1 MSNLY
6 LNILVITC
14 FLFAFALI
22 ASLLSNVGADIDRRK
37 RRMDFI
43 ADKKNENEIFTEL
56 NQSFYKRIV
65 APKFN
70 GILSTLSS
78 MFPFL
83 VGNEKT
89 SQDLARQLRLAGMN
103 VSVGMYMAGK
113 SVFMIAVV
121 VLTCILAV
129 SFSGQGM
136 MTVLGI
142 FCVGLIVA
150 LMFPKM
156 QLNSKVNA
164 RQGEIRRQLPD
175 AIDLLSVCVE
185 AGLSF
190 DAGILKIT
198 EKMSGPFMDELKNM
212 YRELQMGRPRREAL
226 KNLGEGSDIDELKTF
241 TSAVIQ
247 ADQMGIPIKNI
258 LKVQSAQ
265 LRLAR
270 KQRAQETGMK
280 APVKMLF
287 PMIVFIFPALFIVI
301 LGPSVLNIMNNLM

>member
-1 MSNLY
+1 MTGLY
-6 LNILVITC
+6 LNILVIAC
-14 FLFAFALI
+14 FLFAFFLI
-22 ASLLSNVGADIDRRK
+22 SSLLSGVGADIDRRK

-43 ADKKNENEIFTEL
+43 ADKKNENEIFAEL
-56 NQSFYKRIV
+56 NQSFYKRII
-65 APKFN
+65 APKLN
-70 GILSTLSS
+70 GLLAALSS

-89 SQDLARQLRLAGMN
+89 SKELERQLRLAGINM
-103 VSVGMYMAGK
+103 SVGMYMAGK
-113 SVFMIAVV
+113 SVFMIAAVIITIV
-121 VLTCILAV
+121 LAV
-129 SFSGQGM
+129 AFSGQGV
-136 MTVLGI
+136 MTVLMVVC
-142 FCVGLIVA
+142 FGLIVA
-150 LMFPKM
+150 LLLPKM
-156 QLNSKVNA
+156 QLTSKVNA
-164 RQGEIRRQLPD
+164 RQNAIRRQLPD

-258 LKVQSAQ
+258 LAVQSAQ

-270 KQRAQETGMK
+270 KQRAQE
-280 APVKMLF
+280 AV
-287 PMIVFIFPALFIVI
+287 
-301 LGPSVLNIMNNLM
+301 